1 MPDHIQYE
9 DDELFN
15 PETHHEHSDVPIRPL
30 LTALVIFIVFAIAT
44 HFTVKF
50 MYDRFSA
57 AESKR
62 MDAPQT
68 QVARPV
74 DAGVP
79 KNQPLLQPFPRQ
91 EDLTPNRQTPV
102 VDLIAMR
109 AAEDKVLHSY
119 GWTDEKNGIV
129 HIPID
134 QAKALIVE
142 KLAAQSGPPASSP
155 APSGPLASS
164 PAGTAASPPP
174 SPGGNRP

>member
-1 MPDHIQYE
+1 MPDPIQYE
-9 DDELFN
+9 DDALFN

-30 LTALVIFIVFAIAT
+30 LMALVIFIVFGVAT
-44 HFTVKF
+44 HFTIKF
-50 MYDRFSA
+50 LYDRFSA
-57 AESKR
+57 AESRR

-79 KNQPLLQPFPRQ
+79 KNQPLLQPFPRRN
-91 EDLTPNRQTPV
+91 LTPNRQTPV

-134 QAKALIVE
+134 QAKDLIVE
-142 KLAAQSGPPASSP
+142 KLAAPSGPPASSP
-155 APSGPLASS
+155 ASSGPPASS

-174 SPGGNRP
+174 SPGGHQP